1 MTFMTLSNQGQHDT
15 LPTGEMGKISI
26 QEEGSDECAQ
36 ALQNSK
42 NEAANKEQGQDEA
55 DEIEYDEQNGAL
67 PDWDYLNAHFSR
79 NVLNDLESEAQDVP
93 EFVAKEIIVASSL
106 ADVSETPE
114 GPQKADRDFEIF
126 GILPRLIVLV
136 LRIKV
141 EVVQDI
147 DHEIEAPDPPEHIIY
162 ELQDLYDPETR
173 EPLVLPFNGSTDLSS
188 WSRCQAQEL
197 LRQLIFPYAAKWV
210 ASRCLEEFE
219 LMFETKAAQF
229 FEELNSLITHKN
241 QEIQWLE

>member
-1 MTFMTLSNQGQHDT
+1 MDSRICSKK
-15 LPTGEMGKISI
+15 PMG
-26 QEEGSDECAQ
+26 EEGSDECAQ

-162 ELQDLYDPETR
+162 ELQDRLLKFQNTIPM
-173 EPLVLPFNGSTDLSS
+173 
-188 WSRCQAQEL
+188 RCQAQEL

>member
-15 LPTGEMGKISI
+15 LPTGEMGKISVLCVVLHNVNPSPYMT
-26 QEEGSDECAQ
+26 EEGSDECAQ

-126 GILPRLIVLV
+126 GILPRPIVLV

-162 ELQDLYDPETR
+162 ELQDR
-173 EPLVLPFNGSTDLSS
+173 
-188 WSRCQAQEL
+188 L
-197 LRQLIFPYAAKWV
+197 LKFQNTIPMV
-210 ASRCLEEFE
+210 
-219 LMFETKAAQF
+219 
-229 FEELNSLITHKN
+229 
-241 QEIQWLE
+241 